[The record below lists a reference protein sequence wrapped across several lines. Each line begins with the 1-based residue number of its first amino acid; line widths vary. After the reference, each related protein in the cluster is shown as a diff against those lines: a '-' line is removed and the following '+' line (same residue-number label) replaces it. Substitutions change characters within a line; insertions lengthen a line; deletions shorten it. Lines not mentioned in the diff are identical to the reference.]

1 MLSKSLSRKK
11 LHQVSPSQPPP
22 TEEKMSNCP
31 RCGKPVYFGKCI
43 RELKKEM
50 GEGERWKKKGG
61 GVRERGRGRGG
72 GRKGG
77 GIEGGREGEGGMRVG
92 VREICE
98 EKIKFE

>member
-43 RELKKEM
+43 GELKKEM
-50 GEGERWKKKGG
+50 GERERWKKKGG
-61 GVRERGRGRGG
+61 GVRER
-72 GRKGG
+72 
-77 GIEGGREGEGGMRVG
+77 EGERRREERGREGGSESE
-92 VREICE
+92 RERDL
-98 EKIKFE
+98 